1 MKKLLMRAI
10 LGFSSM
16 LLMVSNSSAGP
27 LDGINGFSV
36 GVSGSHAVYAAT
48 GIEAED
54 GENIKEYG
62 AFTHSHGSVFVELN
76 INDNVSVGLDYTP
89 SDITTPQAIN
99 VQHHGGQRP
108 ESVNATTVTNKAQ
121 ITFED
126 HTLLYLKADTPME
139 LKGGNF
145 YFLLGLSQVDI
156 ISEEVLGSGGAYG
169 NTDTTGV
176 HFGLGYEKDMDN
188 GMFVRAQVV
197 GADYDDVSVT
207 NSNNTSVQVKAE
219 DMIGAQ
225 ASISIGK
232 SF

>member
-10 LGFSSM
+10 LGFSSL

-36 GVSGSHAVYAAT
+36 GVSGSHAVFAAT
-48 GIEAED
+48 GIEVED

-62 AFTHSHGSVFVELN
+62 AFTHTHGSVFVELN

-99 VQHHGGQRP
+99 VQHHGSQRKDD
-108 ESVNATTVTNKAQ
+108 VNATSVTNKAQ

-156 ISEEVLGSGGAYG
+156 LTEEVLGSGGTYG